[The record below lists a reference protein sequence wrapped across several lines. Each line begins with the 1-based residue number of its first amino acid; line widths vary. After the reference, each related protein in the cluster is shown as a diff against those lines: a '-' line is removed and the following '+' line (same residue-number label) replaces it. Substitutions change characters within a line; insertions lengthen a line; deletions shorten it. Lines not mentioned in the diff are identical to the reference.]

1 MTGVFPEPP
10 QALTPEARMRSLQER
25 VARGQQYQ
33 RFLDSPDFREV
44 MQDLL
49 QSLQL
54 EWLRA
59 NSDEVSRQIDRQRI
73 GVRAFLDAINQVIAD
88 GSNSSTELEG
98 LLKAKEAQALHRS

>member
-1 MTGVFPEPP
+1 MTGVFPDPP
-10 QALTPEARMRSLQER
+10 QALTPEGRMRALQER

-54 EWLRA
+54 EWLRSG
-59 NSDEVSRQIDRQRI
+59 SDEVAKHLDRQRI

-88 GSNSSTELEG
+88 GANSSTELER
-98 LLKAKEAQALHRS
+98 LLKEREAENLRRG